1 MVTVMERV
9 LPARLGTGFRWL
21 LASSWLTN
29 LGDGLA
35 AAAGPLLIATL
46 TRDPLLISLS
56 ALVSWAPPLLFGLYA
71 GVLSDRHDRR
81 TIVLAANAA
90 RAVVLAVLVVLLLT
104 GTLTV
109 TTALIALTLRSV
121 AEVFADNAT
130 STLTPMLVARDD
142 LTVAN
147 ARLGTGF
154 ITLNQLAGPPV
165 GAALIGLGLTWPF
178 AGQLLLVLA
187 GMVLVSRVTLPPHGR
202 RTRTLDTEP
211 GPAADPG
218 AAPEVDAEVDAGA
231 DAGAD
236 AEADTAAGPLAG
248 ADARS
253 GGGVVREL
261 LDAFRWTIRH
271 AAVRT
276 LALTILIFNFTFG
289 AAWSVL
295 VLYTQEQ
302 LGLGPIGFG
311 LMTTIGG
318 IGGLIGTSLYGAIT
332 RRVSLGALM
341 RIGLVIETLTHLGL
355 ALTHSPWVAGGIFL
369 VFGAHAFIWGT
380 TSVTV
385 RQRAVPQELQGRVGS
400 VNTICVYFGL
410 VVGSLIG
417 GTLATHLGVAAPFW
431 FAFAGSAAFVV
442 LLWRQLLH
450 IAHD

>member
-1 MVTVMERV
+1 MITVMERV

-71 GVLSDRHDRR
+71 GVLSDRHNRR

-109 TTALIALTLRSV
+109 TTALIALSLRSV

-202 RTRTLDTEP
+202 RTLAAETGPHPAADPAADATP
-211 GPAADPG
+211 GPAADP
-218 AAPEVDAEVDAGA
+218 
-231 DAGAD
+231 
-236 AEADTAAGPLAG
+236 TAGPVAG
-248 ADARS
+248 S

-311 LMTTIGG
+311 LMTTISG

-332 RRVSLGALM
+332 RKVSLGALM

>member
-1 MVTVMERV
+1 MITVVERV

-29 LGDGLA
+29 LGDGVA

-56 ALVSWAPPLLFGLYA
+56 ALVGWAPPLLFSLYA

-81 TIVLAANAA
+81 RIVLAANVV
-90 RAVVLAVLVVLLLT
+90 RTVVLAALVVLMVS
-104 GTLTV
+104 GTV
-109 TTALIALTLRSV
+109 TVATALVALTLRSI
-121 AEVFADNAT
+121 AEVFADSAT
-130 STLTPMLVARDD
+130 ATLTPMMVSKDD
-142 LTVAN
+142 LVIAN

-154 ITLNQLAGPPV
+154 ITLNQLAGPPI
-165 GAALIGLGLTWPF
+165 GAALFGLGLTWPF
-178 AGQLLLVLA
+178 AGQLLLVVA
-187 GMVLVSRVTLPPHGR
+187 GIALVSRITLPPHGR
-202 RTRTLDTEP
+202 Q
-211 GPAADPG
+211 ADDPVR
-218 AAPEVDAEVDAGA
+218 PN
-231 DAGAD
+231 
-236 AEADTAAGPLAG
+236 T
-248 ADARS
+248 
-253 GGGVVREL
+253 VREL
-261 LDAFRWTIRH
+261 VAGFRWTIQH

-302 LGLGPIGFG
+302 LGLGALGFG

-318 IGGLIGTSLYGAIT
+318 IGGLIGTGLYGAIT

-341 RIGLVIETLTHLGL
+341 RIGLIIETFTHLGL

-385 RQRAVPQELQGRVGS
+385 RQRAVPRELQGRVGS
-400 VNTICVYFGL
+400 VNTVCIYAGL

-417 GTLATHLGVAAPFW
+417 GVLATRLGVAAPFW
-431 FAFAGSAAFVV
+431 FAFAGSAVFVV
-442 LLWRQLLH
+442 LLWRQLML
-450 IAHD
+450 IAHDQPVTRR

>member
-1 MVTVMERV
+1 MTTVVERV

-29 LGDGLA
+29 LGDGVA
-35 AAAGPLLIATL
+35 AAAGPLLISTL

-56 ALVSWAPPLLFGLYA
+56 ALVGWAPPLLFGLYA

-81 TIVLAANAA
+81 RIVLVANAV
-90 RAVVLAVLVVLLLT
+90 RAVVLAALVALMVS
-104 GTLTV
+104 GTV
-109 TTALIALTLRSV
+109 TVATALAALTLRSI

-130 STLTPMLVARDD
+130 ATLTPMMVGKDD
-142 LTVAN
+142 LVIAN

-165 GAALIGLGLTWPF
+165 GAALFGLGLIWPF
-178 AGQLLLVLA
+178 AGQLLLVVA
-187 GMVLVSRVTLPPHGR
+187 GIVLVSRITLPPHGR
-202 RTRTLDTEP
+202 QADDPVMPDT
-211 GPAADPG
+211 
-218 AAPEVDAEVDAGA
+218 
-231 DAGAD
+231 
-236 AEADTAAGPLAG
+236 
-248 ADARS
+248 
-253 GGGVVREL
+253 VREL
-261 LDAFRWTIRH
+261 IAGFSWTIQH

-302 LGLGPIGFG
+302 LGLGALGFG
-311 LMTTIGG
+311 LMTTIGA

-341 RIGLVIETLTHLGL
+341 RIGLIIETFTHLGL

-369 VFGAHAFIWGT
+369 AFGAHAFIWGT

-385 RQRAVPQELQGRVGS
+385 RQRAVPHELQGRVGS
-400 VNTICVYFGL
+400 VNTVCVYAGL

-417 GTLATHLGVAAPFW
+417 GVLATRFGVAAPFW
-431 FAFAGSAAFVV
+431 FAFAGSAVFVV
-442 LLWRQLLH
+442 LLWRQLML
-450 IAHD
+450 IAHDD